1 LDCRRQIAPHWKIIM
16 RILFFAHLKDVTA
29 TAAMDLVCGEV
40 DADGLWRRLI
50 EAHPDLARFRGS
62 VRLARN
68 SEYVGPDARFMEAD
82 EVALIPPVS
91 GG

>member
-1 LDCRRQIAPHWKIIM
+1 M
-16 RILFFAHLKDVTA
+16 RILFFAQLKDVTRCA
-29 TAAMDLVCGEV
+29 EMELDCDDV
-40 DADGLWRRLI
+40 DANGLWAELVGRYSG
-50 EAHPDLARFRGS
+50 LAQFRAS

-68 SEYVGPDARFMEAD
+68 SEYVGPDARFGRAD

>member
-1 LDCRRQIAPHWKIIM
+1 M
-16 RILFFAHLKDVTA
+16 RILFFAHLRDMTGHA
-29 TAAMDLVCGEV
+29 EIEINLGEL
-40 DADGLWRRLI
+40 DADSLWQNLI
-50 EAHPDLARFRGS
+50 LLYPGLARFRGT

-68 SEYVGPDARFMEAD
+68 CEYVGPDARFSDTD

>member
-1 LDCRRQIAPHWKIIM
+1 M
-16 RILFFAHLKDVTA
+16 RILLFAHLKTMVGKAELELDFPETSTA
-29 TAAMDLVCGEV
+29 GEFW
-40 DADGLWRRLI
+40 DRLEI
-50 EAHPDLARFRGS
+50 AYPVLKGQRKL

-68 SEYVGPDARFMEAD
+68 CEFANTQTRFANTD

>member
-1 LDCRRQIAPHWKIIM
+1 M
-16 RILFFAHLKDVTA
+16 RILFFAHLREVTCCA
-29 TAAMDLVCGEV
+29 EMEMDCGV
-40 DADGLWRRLI
+40 LDANGLWARLI
-50 EAHPDLARFRGS
+50 EAYPGLAEFRVS

-68 SEYVGPDARFMEAD
+68 LEFVGPDARLDPAD

>member
-1 LDCRRQIAPHWKIIM
+1 M
-16 RILFFAHLKDVTA
+16 RVLFFAHLKDVTGQA
-29 TAAMDLVCGEV
+29 EMAWPVGEKLDVAA
-40 DADGLWRRLI
+40 LWQKLI
-50 EAHPDLARFRGS
+50 AAYPDLERFRGT

-68 SEYVGPDARFMEAD
+68 CEYAGPDAVFTDAD

>member
-1 LDCRRQIAPHWKIIM
+1 M
-16 RILFFAHLKDVTA
+16 RILFFAQLRDAAGCDSVEWKPAVPLSAEQLWAELLKQFPKL
-29 TAAMDLVCGEV
+29 AAH
-40 DADGLWRRLI
+40 RS
-50 EAHPDLARFRGS
+50 S

-68 SEYVGPDARFMEAD
+68 QEYAAPNAWFSDAD

>member
-1 LDCRRQIAPHWKIIM
+1 M
-16 RILFFAHLKDVTA
+16 RILLFAHLKDITRCSEMNLA
-29 TAAMDLVCGEV
+29 CGDM
-40 DADGLWRRLI
+40 DADGLWQKLI
-50 EAHPDLARFRGS
+50 AAHPGLARFRGS

-68 SEYVGPDARFMEAD
+68 WEYAGVDARFTDAD

>member
-1 LDCRRQIAPHWKIIM
+1 M
-16 RILFFAHLKDVTA
+16 RILFFAHLKDVTCCA
-29 TAAMDLVCGEV
+29 EMKLSCSDV
-40 DADGLWRRLI
+40 DADGLWRKLI
-50 EAHPDLARFRGS
+50 VAHPGLEKFRGS

-68 SEYVGPDARFMEAD
+68 SEYVGPDARFGDAD